1 MARPPPRA
9 SPGDEPPPASA
20 TGPRRPRR
28 LTFTPIVLGLGLGS
42 CLSALNVILAF
53 KVGTGFGGAIVTVLL
68 GGAVLRLLR
77 GLHWRTLFLTYA
89 IASGG
94 TLAVTAIDTSIGAGL
109 LSGAAPPPWPA
120 LIALGLTANLL
131 GLLLGILLAPS
142 IIDDHGLQYPALW
155 PVIDLMHALTG
166 ERDHET
172 TSGRQRL
179 ILIGAAVAAG
189 LSFAATLANRA
200 SLPLA
205 PGLSPYLAVSLSPML
220 FGLGMRISG
229 TAAAW
234 VGAGAAYSFVVWWLG
249 SPQRAPAYIE
259 HLASPWILAV
269 GVGLLLGYAC
279 GFLAKLSAGKLRGW
293 RQGVV
298 TVTNAD
304 AGLPA
309 PGRSRRRWKA
319 TLAGTAVL
327 LPIAIAA
334 SSPWLPP
341 TTTLILIAL
350 TPLFALLLNRVNA
363 ATGMAPVGVFQ
374 YLTLVVLALLHVP
387 AHTTY
392 LLIAFICCS
401 ALASAYY
408 IEAAKVAS
416 TSPAGQL
423 PARHR
428 LFAYQ
433 AIGSLAGVATGIG
446 LLSAIT
452 ELGTLGTADFPAPA
466 SAAMNFL
473 NTLLRGST
481 DYTQETTIFLVCA
494 GVAGLALAWSGA
506 MPTMLALGVL
516 LPAATCAAILLGS
529 LTRLALERRRHDH
542 GTFAATLGSGLILGG
557 GVANAALLP
566 LQVLAS

>member
-1 MARPPPRA
+1 MARPPSRA
-9 SPGDEPPPASA
+9 SPGEEHPAASA

-53 KVGTGFGGAIVTVLL
+53 KAGTGFGGAIVTVLL

-89 IASGG
+89 VASGG
-94 TLAVTAIDTSIGAGL
+94 TLAVTAIDTSIGAVL

-142 IIDDHGLQYPALW
+142 IINDRTLKYPALW
-155 PVIDLMHALTG
+155 PVIDLMHALTDA
-166 ERDHET
+166 RDRET
-172 TSGRQRL
+172 AAGQQRL
-179 ILIGAAVAAG
+179 ILIGATVAAG
-189 LSFAATLANRA
+189 LSFAATLANRT
-200 SLPLA
+200 SLPLT
-205 PGLSPYLAVSLSPML
+205 PGPSAYLAVSLSPML

-234 VGAGAAYSFVVWWLG
+234 VGVGAAYSLVVWWLG

-259 HLASPWILAV
+259 HLGSPWILAV

-279 GFLAKLSAGKLRGW
+279 GFLAKLSGGKLRNR
-293 RQGVV
+293 RQSLTTDLRV
-298 TVTNAD
+298 
-304 AGLPA
+304 
-309 PGRSRRRWKA
+309 PGRSRRWKA
-319 TLAGTAVL
+319 TVAGTAVL
-327 LPIAIAA
+327 LPITIAA

-341 TTTLILIAL
+341 TTALILIAL
-350 TPLFALLLNRVNA
+350 PPLFALLLNRVNA
-363 ATGMAPVGVFQ
+363 AIGMAPVGVFQ
-374 YLTLVVLALLHVP
+374 YLTIVVLALLHVP

-392 LLIAFICCS
+392 LLTAFICCS
-401 ALASAYY
+401 ALSSAYY
-408 IEAAKVAS
+408 IEAAKVAA
-416 TSPAGQL
+416 TSPTGQL
-423 PARHR
+423 PAGHR
-428 LFAYQ
+428 LFTYQ

-452 ELGTLGTADFPAPA
+452 QLGTLGTADFPAPT
-466 SAAMNFL
+466 SAALNFL
-473 NTLLRGST
+473 NTLLKGST
-481 DYTQETTIFLVCA
+481 DYTQETTTFLLCA
-494 GVAGLALAWSGA
+494 GLAGLALAWSTA

-529 LTRLALERRRHDH
+529 LTRLSLERRRHDH

-557 GVANAALLP
+557 GIANAILLP
-566 LQVLAS
+566 LQVLAP